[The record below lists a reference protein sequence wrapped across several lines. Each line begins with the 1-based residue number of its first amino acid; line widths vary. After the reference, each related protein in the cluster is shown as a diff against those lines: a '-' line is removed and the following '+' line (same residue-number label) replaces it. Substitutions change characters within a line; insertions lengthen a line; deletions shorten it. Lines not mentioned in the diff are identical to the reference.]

1 MFLLNKFIAPELKIN
16 KKPVVK
22 SKSKFSSNPHKHIKN
37 YKAPKPGYY
46 KGRMGL
52 SANLGVGTL

>member
-1 MFLLNKFIAPELKIN
+1 MSKMKKFVAPELKIK

-22 SKSKFSSNPHKHIKN
+22 STNKSSSTPSKGIKN

-52 SANLGVGTL
+52 SANLGVDTL